1 MAGADRDDKAV
12 ELFKKAA
19 KLYGAQFNL
28 GLCYGRTWCMAKAA
42 EWYRKAAQKWECR

>member
-1 MAGADRDDKAV
+1 MAGADRDDAKAV
-12 ELFKKAA
+12 ELFK
-19 KLYGAQFNL
+19 YGAQFNL